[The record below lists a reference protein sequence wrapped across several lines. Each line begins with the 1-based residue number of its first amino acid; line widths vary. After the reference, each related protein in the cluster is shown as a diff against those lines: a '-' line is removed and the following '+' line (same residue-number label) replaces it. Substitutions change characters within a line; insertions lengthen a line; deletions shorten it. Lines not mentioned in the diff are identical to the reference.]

1 MNVSRNFI
9 LVGAVY
15 LALGIVLGMYMGA
28 SGNHAPAVAHAHI
41 NLLGFTLMAVFG
53 ILYKLY
59 PAMAATK
66 IATAHFWLH
75 LVGSFVVLVMIFA
88 LTMGWIAEAQMAPI
102 APIAELLVLLGV
114 LAFLWNVVQHV
125 K

>member
-1 MNVSRNFI
+1 MNISRNFI

-28 SGNHAPAVAHAHI
+28 SGNHAPSIAHAHI

-53 ILYKLY
+53 ILYKIF
-59 PAMAATK
+59 PAMGGNK
-66 IATAHFWLH
+66 IAVAHFWLH
-75 LVGSFVVLVMIFA
+75 LVGSVILLVMLFA
-88 LTMGWIAEAQMAPI
+88 MTMEWIAEAQMAPI

-114 LAFLWNVVQHV
+114 LAFLWNMVQHAR
-125 K
+125 